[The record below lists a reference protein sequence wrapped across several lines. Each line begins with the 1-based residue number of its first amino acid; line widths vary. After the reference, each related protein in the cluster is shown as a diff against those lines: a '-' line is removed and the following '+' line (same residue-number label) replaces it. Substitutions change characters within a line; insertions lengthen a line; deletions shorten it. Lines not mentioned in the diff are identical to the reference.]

1 MPYDLKSAKAPR
13 LTGAG
18 LSAAVALLEN
28 SASRAL
34 LSPGLIRD
42 TGVAAFRKIALAEP
56 PSVAPRLP
64 RPASMSTAAAA
75 AETDL
80 AALARAREITGFRFE
95 TVGDFARAYREER
108 TTPLEVAEKL
118 FAALDEAERRS
129 PKMRAIVAARRDDA
143 FAQAKA
149 ATARH
154 KAGAALG
161 PLDGVPVAV
170 KDELDVLGYAT
181 TAGTRFLAQ
190 VATADATAVA
200 RLRAQGAVLFGKANM
215 HEIGIDTSG
224 FNPHYGTP
232 RNPYDVSRYTGGSSS
247 GSGAAVAAGLCPIA
261 VGADGGGSI
270 RIPAALCGVTGLKAT
285 FSRISEAGAYPLC
298 WSIGHAGPLAAT
310 VADLAIAY
318 AVMAGPDPRDPGTL
332 HQPAPQPIA
341 LDRGDLQGVRLGIY
355 TEWLQDAQPAVV
367 ASVKAMVKTL
377 AARGAT
383 IVEIE
388 IPELELCRLGHA
400 LTILSEMGVSM
411 DPFFARHRKDL
422 GFGTRMNLA
431 LARELTARDYVRAQ
445 QVRTRMTSHFERIL
459 ADVDAIVTPTTAW
472 TAPAIRP
479 DVIPHGESD
488 LELTSALMRFVFP
501 SNLTGHP
508 AVTVPCGY
516 DPAGLPI
523 GLQLIGR
530 AWDEHRLLAFAAV
543 VEDAVPRRAPQV
555 HWRLLPA

>member
-18 LSAAVALLEN
+18 LSAAVSLFEN
-28 SASRAL
+28 RASRVL
-34 LSPGLIRD
+34 LAPGLLRD
-42 TGVAAFRKIALAEP
+42 TGVAAFRSVVLAEP
-56 PSVAPRLP
+56 PSVAPQLP
-64 RPASMSTAAAA
+64 RPGSIPAGAAAA
-75 AETDL
+75 TDL
-80 AALARAREITGFRFE
+80 AALAQARATPGFRFE
-95 TVGDFARAYREER
+95 TVGDFARAYREGR
-108 TTPLEVAEKL
+108 TTPVEVAEKL
-118 FAALDEAERRS
+118 FAALDDAERRA

-143 FAQAKA
+143 FAQAQA
-149 ATARH
+149 ATARL

-170 KDELDVLGYAT
+170 KDELDLAGYVT
-181 TAGTRFLAQ
+181 TAGTKFLAQ
-190 VATADATAVA
+190 VATTDATAAA

-215 HEIGIDTSG
+215 HEIGIDTTG
-224 FNPHYGTP
+224 FNPHHGTP
-232 RNPYDVSRYTGGSSS
+232 RNPYDVNCYTGGSSS

-270 RIPAALCGVTGLKAT
+270 RIPASLCGVTGIKAT

-298 WSIGHAGPLAAT
+298 WSVGHAGPLAAT

-332 HQPAPQPIA
+332 QQPAPQPIA

-355 TEWLQDAQPAVV
+355 SEWLKDAQPAVV
-367 ASVKAMVKTL
+367 ASVQAMIKKL
-377 AARGAT
+377 EARGAKS
-383 IVEIE
+383 VEIE

-400 LTILSEMGVSM
+400 LTILAEMGVSM
-411 DPFFARHRKDL
+411 DAFFPRHRKDFGL
-422 GFGTRMNLA
+422 GTRMNLA
-431 LARELTARDYVRAQ
+431 LARQLTARDYVRSQ
-445 QVRTRMTSHFERIL
+445 QVRTRMTKHFERVL

-479 DVIPHGESD
+479 DVLPAGESD
-488 LELTSALMRFVFP
+488 LALTSAMMRFVFP
-501 SNLTGHP
+501 ANLTGHP
-508 AVTVPCGY
+508 AVSVPCGY
-516 DPAGLPI
+516 DAAGLPI

-530 AWDEHRLLAFAAV
+530 AWEEHRLLAFAAV
-543 VEDAVPRRAPQV
+543 VEAEVERRSPQV

>member
-13 LTGAG
+13 LTGGG
-18 LSAAVALLEN
+18 LSAAVSLLEN
-28 SASRAL
+28 RAARAVL
-34 LSPGLIRD
+34 APGLMRD
-42 TGVAAFRKIALAEP
+42 TGVAAFRDIVLVEP

-64 RPASMSTAAAA
+64 RPASMPAAAA
-75 AETDL
+75 AAPTDL
-80 AALARAREITGFRFE
+80 GALAKARATPGFRFE
-95 TVGDFARAYREER
+95 TVGDFARAYSDGR

-118 FAALDEAERRS
+118 FAALAEAEQRA
-129 PKMRAIVAARRDDA
+129 PKMRSIVAARRDDA

-149 ATARH
+149 ATARW

-170 KDELDVLGYAT
+170 KDELDVIGYAT
-181 TAGTRFLAQ
+181 TAGTKFLTQ
-190 VATADATAVA
+190 VATADATAAA
-200 RLRAQGAVLFGKANM
+200 RLRAHGAVLFGKANM
-215 HEIGIDTSG
+215 HEIGIDTTG
-224 FNPHYGTP
+224 FNPHHGTP
-232 RNPYDVSRYTGGSSS
+232 RNPYDVHRYTGGSSS
-247 GSGAAVAAGLCPIA
+247 GSGAAVASGLCPIA

-355 TEWLQDAQPAVV
+355 PEWLQHAQPAVV
-367 ASVKAMVKTL
+367 ASVQAMVKTL

-383 IVEIE
+383 IVEVT
-388 IPELELCRLGHA
+388 IPELELCRIGHA
-400 LTILSEMGVSM
+400 LTILAEMGVSM
-411 DPFFARHRKDL
+411 DPLFARHRKDFGL
-422 GFGTRMNLA
+422 GTRMNLA
-431 LARELTARDYVRAQ
+431 LARQLTARDYVRAQ
-445 QVRTRMTSHFERIL
+445 QVRTRMTNYFEHVL

-479 DVIPHGESD
+479 DVMPRGESD

-516 DPAGLPI
+516 DSAGLPI

-543 VEDAVPRRAPQV
+543 AEAEVERRAPQV